1 MCIICSL
8 WISHDSVLSTYIP
21 RNYLSYSW
29 EINLSAHLMSR
40 SISGIFFGV
49 NCKNWILSQFP
60 ESLFAL
66 IHLFKDLNSISVT
79 FLKSSRLELIN
90 ITLQSPAYETG
101 LDLSLIDLI
110 DLVCREEN

>member
-1 MCIICSL
+1 
-8 WISHDSVLSTYIP
+8 
-21 RNYLSYSW
+21 
-29 EINLSAHLMSR
+29 
-40 SISGIFFGV
+40 
-49 NCKNWILSQFP
+49 
-60 ESLFAL
+60 L